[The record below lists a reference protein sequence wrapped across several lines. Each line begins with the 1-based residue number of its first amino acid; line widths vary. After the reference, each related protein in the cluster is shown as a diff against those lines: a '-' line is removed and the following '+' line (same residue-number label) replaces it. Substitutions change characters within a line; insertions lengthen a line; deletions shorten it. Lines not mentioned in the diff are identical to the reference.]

1 MIENEIY
8 HCTID
13 NYGYHTI
20 DRKKILKVPGSIKIE
35 EPGDVTTVGRE
46 TTDWTNA
53 DTLRS

>member
-20 DRKKILKVPGSIKIE
+20 DRKKILKVPGSMKIE